1 LCEHQKYF
9 TRQLLFFPYPDN
21 FKQRKLVAPPD
32 DDRLNSHAWD
42 EGACAESDEAG
53 AVGAGPL
60 GEYQHLLPVPRG
72 VAAFHNV
79 FDRVLPRVW
88 VIPATHNRNIPL

>member
-1 LCEHQKYF
+1 MTPTVLNKE
-9 TRQLLFFPYPDN
+9 
-21 FKQRKLVAPPD
+21 RKLVAPPD

-42 EGACAESDEAG
+42 EGASAESDEAG
-53 AVGAGPL
+53 AVGARPL
-60 GEYQHLLPVPRG
+60 GEYQHLLPVPRR

-88 VIPATHNRNIPL
+88 VIPATHNNLKDFQENIPL